1 MLWGGT
7 PRDNVL
13 LAQKLGLAFA
23 NSTIKCFLPRI
34 PEAALIG
41 CYFKKLIPML
51 LLPYLLHNK
60 PFLYYFCP
68 CINKMTI

>member
-41 CYFKKLIPML
+41 YSSKK
-51 LLPYLLHNK
+51 N
-60 PFLYYFCP
+60 
-68 CINKMTI
+68 